1 MRIFIIAIITT
12 TLLFASACKKIQ
24 NRVLIKGKWEVE
36 RVKSDFLT
44 VDNSMEALISGYVS
58 NDECCQYIVD
68 FKDDETITGTFY
80 KDKQITQVDRGVWNL
95 DKYNLL
101 YIKLGKY
108 IDGTYDVS
116 RESKRYYI
124 LTTDSNSA
132 QLLSSAPTISK
143 VTQYIRKLKD

>member
-1 MRIFIIAIITT
+1 MKKTLFPLFVVFI
-12 TLLFASACKKIQ
+12 LFAPACKKIQ

-44 VDNSMEALISGYVS
+44 VDNSMDILIPGYVS
-58 NDECCQYIVD
+58 NNECCQYIVD
-68 FKDDETITGTFY
+68 FKDDATVTGTFY
-80 KDKQITQVDRGVWNL
+80 KDKQIAQIDSGVWNL

-108 IDGTYDVS
+108 IDGTYDIS
-116 RESKRYYI
+116 KESKRYYI

-132 QLLSSAPTISK
+132 QFLSSGPVISK

>member
-1 MRIFIIAIITT
+1 MRKISIVIIVITM
-12 TLLFASACKKIQ
+12 LSVSACKKIQ

-44 VDNSMEALISGYVS
+44 VDNSMEILIPGYVS

-68 FKDDETITGTFY
+68 FKDDETVTGTFY
-80 KDKQITQVDRGVWNL
+80 KDKQVAKVDSGVWNL

-108 IDGTYDVS
+108 IDGTYDIS
-116 RESKRYYI
+116 KESKRYYI
-124 LTTDSNSA
+124 LTTDSNSTEFI
-132 QLLSSAPTISK
+132 SNTPIVSK

>member
-1 MRIFIIAIITT
+1 MKKYTTTILLIAI
-12 TLLFASACKKIQ
+12 LFVSACKKIQ

-44 VDNSMEALISGYVS
+44 VDNSMDVLIPGYVS

-68 FKDDETITGTFY
+68 FKDDQTVTGTFY
-80 KDKQITQVDRGVWNL
+80 KDKQIAQVDSGVWNL

-108 IDGTYDVS
+108 IDGTYDIS
-116 RESKRYYI
+116 KESKRYYI

-132 QLLSSAPTISK
+132 QFLSSAPTISK
-143 VTQYIRKLKD
+143 VSKFIRRLKE